1 MVFKK
6 AVPGK
11 NAGSVAAKI
20 VALQGKGA
28 IDSECQKSLLV
39 FMNLLMMG
47 VFDTGFGMELRVMKA
62 KTLLLRCF
70 LCRIKIKEDILQMDF
85 V

>member
-1 MVFKK
+1 MVFNR
-6 AVPGK
+6 AVSGK
-11 NAGSVAAKI
+11 STGSVAAKSA
-20 VALQGKGA
+20 ALQGKGA

-62 KTLLLRCF
+62 KTLLLLCF
-70 LCRIKIKEDILQMDF
+70 LSRIKIKEDILQMDS